1 MKVISETSRTHYVR
15 YLRFCWT
22 IIQNY
27 IFIFFL
33 TFQIYA
39 DWMPIEKLKVTHT
52 PLFPSLTLNIHH
64 RVIFCQDNIL
74 HNSFLTVNNYILI
87 TFFEIK
93 ELFRKISQIVL
104 FYFTYCSHYFH
115 KLLCIDCRMQD
126 YTSFH
131 SGIL

>member
-39 DWMPIEKLKVTHT
+39 DGMPIEKLKVTHT
-52 PLFPSLTLNIHH
+52 RLSSPP
-64 RVIFCQDNIL
+64 
-74 HNSFLTVNNYILI
+74 
-87 TFFEIK
+87 
-93 ELFRKISQIVL
+93 
-104 FYFTYCSHYFH
+104 
-115 KLLCIDCRMQD
+115 
-126 YTSFH
+126 
-131 SGIL
+131 